1 MNSELQHLRA
11 LSELDSRLRAVTL
24 QRSEKQ
30 KAVDA
35 TRTAVA
41 AAEARC
47 GATRDQVKALQR
59 EADAQNVDVK
69 AVEETIAKLSGQQ
82 LQAKSNKEYDVF
94 KREIEAAKQQK
105 SELEDGVLERL
116 ERIDALQAE
125 QEAAQALLKEAQKA
139 LDAAQADAAAAE
151 KDIVAVEGGLHEK
164 REAAAALIDPELRH
178 AYEKLLEQ
186 RKDSAMAKVVGGVCS
201 MCSRKITRQMEAM
214 LDVGQEIVRCMSCS
228 RILYLDESAESP

>member
-1 MNSELQHLRA
+1 MNPELQNLRA
-11 LSELDSRLRAVTL
+11 LSELDSKLRSVAL

-30 KAVDA
+30 KAVEEA
-35 TRTAVA
+35 RSLVA
-41 AAEARC
+41 DAEAQC
-47 GATRDQVKALQR
+47 AAKRDEAKALQR
-59 EADAQNVDVK
+59 EADALNVEVK
-69 AVEETIAKLSGQQ
+69 GIEENVAKLSGQQ

-94 KREIEAAKQQK
+94 KREIEAAKQKQ

-125 QEAAQALLKEAQKA
+125 EKAAQGRLKEAKKA
-139 LDAAQADAAAAE
+139 LETAEASAAAAE
-151 KDIVAVEGGLHEK
+151 KEITSQESGLREK
-164 REAAAALIDPELRH
+164 REAAASVIDAELRH
-178 AYEKLLEQ
+178 AYERLLEQ

-214 LDVGQEIVRCMSCS
+214 LDIGQEIVRCMSCN